1 MSDSLLSV
9 IPKSHPPQTVSSLG
23 TFVLAMMLSPEIQR
37 KAQKQL
43 DDVIGQDRLPNFDD
57 EPTLPFIT
65 AVVKEV
71 IRYGILASGSLR
83 CASIVLIDSSQLASC
98 NPSW

>member
-1 MSDSLLSV
+1 MSDSLLYG
-9 IPKSHPPQTVSSLG
+9 IPKSHLPQTVSSLG

-57 EPTLPFIT
+57 EPNLPFIT
-65 AVVKEV
+65 AIVKEV
-71 IRYGILASGSLR
+71 IRYGVLTSLSRIL
-83 CASIVLIDSSQLASC
+83 ILIDSLQLASC
-98 NPSW
+98 DPAW